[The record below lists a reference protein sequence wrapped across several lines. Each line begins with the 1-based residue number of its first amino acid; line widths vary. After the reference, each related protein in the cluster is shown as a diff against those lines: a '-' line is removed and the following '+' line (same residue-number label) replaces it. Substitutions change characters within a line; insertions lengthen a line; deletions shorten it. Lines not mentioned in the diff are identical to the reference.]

1 MKFGA
6 CIGYDPERIKLAAEF
21 GFDYLEAGFAFFV
34 KGTDEELEG
43 YRKCLEEN
51 GIKCEASNCFI
62 PGELKVVGENV
73 DYDALK
79 AHVEKGMSRGVKVG
93 LQTVVFGSG
102 GARSIPEGF
111 PYYKAAAQIAYF
123 LKNIVAPA
131 AEKYGITVVVEPLC
145 DCNIINTVKEGC
157 IFAAMAES
165 DNVKGLGDSFHMYTF
180 GDKFENIKDVKGFL
194 GHAHI
199 AEPTDRVYPYENDG
213 ADYKSFLEAL
223 EFAGCPR
230 CSIEAGCKDFAKEG
244 PVALGILKAALK

>member
-34 KGTDEELEG
+34 KNTDEELEG

-51 GIKCEASNCFI
+51 NIKCEASNCFI

-79 AHVEKGMSRGVKVG
+79 AHVEKGMSRGIKVG

-123 LKNIVAPA
+123 LKNIVAPT

-213 ADYKSFLEAL
+213 ADYHSFLEAL

-244 PVALGILKAALK
+244 PVALGILKAAL